1 MLKWL
6 LASLLV
12 LCLGLPYS
20 AAGYSV
26 LTHQANIDSTWE
38 KCIVPLLQKRYPGA
52 DSAQLLEAKSYAYG
66 GAIIQDMGYYPF
78 GSKLFTNLTHYVRSG
93 DFVRNML
100 SEARG
105 RNQYAFALG
114 ALGHYAA
121 DNSGHPEGTN
131 KAMPL
136 VYKDLQARFGNS
148 ITYEEAPAQHTQLE
162 FAFDVVQL
170 ASGKYRSEDYHK
182 YVGFHVSKDLLERA
196 FEKTY
201 GLKLGEVVANVD
213 LSISSYRFAVSSL
226 IPTAARAAWH
236 SKRKEIQQL
245 SPGARRRD
253 YLRRTNRRQYEQ
265 EFGDA
270 YQRPGFGARILSY
283 FIRVLPKIGPLRPFA
298 FHLPTPEA
306 QQIFRGSFRQVM
318 SRYCVALAQEP
329 TDTTRTGPTL
339 ANTDFDTGHNTK
351 AGEYA
356 LADETYGEW
365 LRDLSKDKFARVT
378 PQVRQN
384 ILAFYG
390 DAPKPPRDEEEKEAD
405 KRRETQQALTTL
417 RTLSA
422 QE

>member
-1 MLKWL
+1 MAL
-6 LASLLV
+6 L
-12 LCLGLPYS
+12 LCAPFS

-52 DSAQLLEAKSYAYG
+52 DSVQLLEAKSYAYG

-105 RNQYAFALG
+105 RNEYAFALG

-136 VYKDLQARFGNS
+136 VYKDLQAKFGNS
-148 ITYEEAPAQHTQLE
+148 ITYDEAPVQHTQLE

-170 ASGKYRSEDYHK
+170 ASGKYRSQDYHK
-182 YVGFHVSKDLLERA
+182 YVGFHVSKELLERA

-201 GLKLGEVVANVD
+201 GLKLGQVIANVD

-236 SKRKEIQQL
+236 SKRKEIQEL

-253 YLRRTNRRQYEQ
+253 YMRRTNRREYEK
-265 EFGDA
+265 EFGDS
-270 YQRPGFGARILSY
+270 YERPGFGARIVSY

-298 FHLPTPEA
+298 FQLPTPEA
-306 QQIFRGSFRQVM
+306 QTIFRSSFRKVI
-318 SRYCVALAQEP
+318 SNYCASLSKEP
-329 TDTTRTGPTL
+329 SDTTRTGPRL
-339 ANTDFDTGHNTK
+339 ANTDFDTGHDTK
-351 AGEYA
+351 AGEYP
-356 LADETYGEW
+356 LADETYGQW
-365 LRDLSKDKFARVT
+365 LRDLAKDKFARVT
-378 PQVRQN
+378 PLVRQN
-384 ILAFYG
+384 ILTFYG
-390 DAPKPPRDEEEKEAD
+390 DKPKTPRDPKEKEAD
-405 KRRETQQALTTL
+405 KIKETQEALATL
-417 RTLSA
+417 RTLKV